1 VLTRT
6 AACALVVPPRGRP
19 ARGVQRGCAMGLI
32 ELLPRGGDQRVP
44 LGVEP
49 PADVVVLE
57 DDPQVA
63 ALAVELCREMG
74 LQAAPFPAPAP
85 FLAAYALQPPR
96 VVVLDWLLEREI
108 GSAVFLAV
116 RHRFGDVP
124 IVCWT
129 GMEPGLLPDMV
140 ADDARTQVVDKAA
153 GVAPFQD
160 AIRWALDELGAA
172 DRTPRP

>member
-1 VLTRT
+1 
-6 AACALVVPPRGRP
+6 
-19 ARGVQRGCAMGLI
+19 MGLI
-32 ELLPRGGDQRVP
+32 EHLPLGSDQRVP
-44 LGVEP
+44 LDVEP
-49 PADVVVLE
+49 PADVAVLE

-74 LQAAPFPAPAP
+74 LQAASFPAPAP
-85 FLAAYALQPPR
+85 FLAAYQLQPPR

-129 GMEPGLLPDMV
+129 GMEPALLPDMV
-140 ADDARTQVVDKAA
+140 ADDARTQVVAKAA
-153 GVAPFQD
+153 GAAPFQN
-160 AIRWALDELGAA
+160 AIRWALDEPGTAG
-172 DRTPRP
+172 RTPRP

>member
-1 VLTRT
+1 
-6 AACALVVPPRGRP
+6 
-19 ARGVQRGCAMGLI
+19 MGLI
-32 ELLPRGGDQRVP
+32 DLLPLGGDQRVP

-140 ADDARTQVVDKAA
+140 AVDARTQVVDKAA